1 MEGSRPSGRIGA
13 WASDETRPGAPR
25 VPRSGSEG
33 AGTLMTVISPNSW
46 TGYAPLDAGLGAQF
60 QAAVND
66 IREGLRR
73 WRSWSYLSVENV
85 KNRYRRTVLG
95 PWWLTLQMGVFVT
108 GITIVFG
115 HLLNA
120 GGLREFLPYVAVG
133 YIAFILLVGLTNAAA
148 GVFVLG
154 SSTLK
159 STRQPLSNLVLRDVG
174 VEFIH
179 FSHNIVLYFVFLVA
193 GLGPLSLKI
202 LIALPIVAVIAVNG
216 LFVGLWLGIAVARFR
231 DLQPFINSIIGVLIF
246 FTPVFYDPN
255 KLSPGIQ
262 IAVLS
267 WNPFTYL
274 IQAFRAPLIGA
285 PLLPSY
291 YIGTAIFTVL
301 NLVLGL
307 AVFTRARSRLP
318 YWVA

>member
-1 MEGSRPSGRIGA
+1 M
-13 WASDETRPGAPR
+13 
-25 VPRSGSEG
+25 
-33 AGTLMTVISPNSW
+33 SPNSW
-46 TGYAPLDAGLGAQF
+46 TGYAPLDANAGVQF

-73 WRSWSYLSVENV
+73 WRSWSYLAVENV
-85 KNRYRRTVLG
+85 KNRYRRTVFG
-95 PWWLTLQMGVFVT
+95 PWWLTLQMVILIV
-108 GITIVFG
+108 GISIVFG
-115 HLLNA
+115 QLLNND
-120 GGLREFLPYVAVG
+120 LRSFIPYVG
-133 YIAFILLVGLTNAAA
+133 LGFIAFSLLSGLTRTGAE
-148 GVFVLG
+148 VFIAG

-174 VEFIH
+174 VEFIN
-179 FSHNIVLYFVFLVA
+179 FAHNMVIYLLFLVI
-193 GLGPLSLKI
+193 GLVPLSPKI
-202 LIALPIVAVIAVNG
+202 LIALPIVAVIAANG
-216 LFVGLWLGIAVARFR
+216 LFLGLWLGIAVARFR
-231 DLQPFINSIIGVLIF
+231 DLQPFITSILGVMIF

-255 KLSPGIQ
+255 KLSTGIQ

-267 WNPFTYL
+267 WNPFTYV

-291 YIGTAIFTVL
+291 YIGTAIFTVI
-301 NLVLGL
+301 NVVLGL

>member
-13 WASDETRPGAPR
+13 WASDETRPGAPC

-33 AGTLMTVISPNSW
+33 ADTLMTVISPNSW
-46 TGYAPLDAGLGAQF
+46 TGYAPLDAGVGAQF
-60 QAAVND
+60 QAAMSD
-66 IREGLRR
+66 LREGLRR

-95 PWWLTLQMGVFVT
+95 PWWLTLQMGIFVT

-115 HLLNA
+115 HLLHT
-120 GGLREFLPYVAVG
+120 GLREFLPYVAVG
-133 YIAFILLVGLTNAAA
+133 YIVFALLVGLTSAAA
-148 GVFVLG
+148 GVFVVG

-179 FSHNIVLYFVFLVA
+179 FGHNLVLYLVFVVA
-193 GLGPLSLKI
+193 GLVPLTLKM
-202 LIALPIVAVIAVNG
+202 LIALPVAGVIAVNG
-216 LFVGLWLGIAVARFR
+216 LFVGLWLGIGVARFR
-231 DLQPFINSIIGVLIF
+231 DVQPFINSILGVIIF
-246 FTPVFYDPN
+246 FTPVFYQPN
-255 KLSPGIQ
+255 KLSSGIQ
-262 IAVLS
+262 IVVLS

-291 YIGTAIFTVL
+291 YIGTAVFTVI
-301 NLVLGL
+301 NVVLGL

>member
-1 MEGSRPSGRIGA
+1 M
-13 WASDETRPGAPR
+13 
-25 VPRSGSEG
+25 
-33 AGTLMTVISPNSW
+33 TLMSPDSW
-46 TGYAPLDAGLGAQF
+46 TGYAPLDAGVRVQF
-60 QAAVND
+60 QAAVSD

-73 WRSWSYLSVENV
+73 RQSWSYLAVENV

-95 PWWLTLQMGVFVT
+95 PWWLTAQMVILIVGLSV
-108 GITIVFG
+108 VFG

-120 GGLREFLPYVAVG
+120 DLRDFLPYVG
-133 YIAFILLVGLTNAAA
+133 LGFIVFSLLSGLTSTAAV
-148 GVFVLG
+148 VFIAG

-174 VEFIH
+174 VQFIN
-179 FSHNIVLYFVFLVA
+179 FAHNMVIYLVLLVIGFV
-193 GLGPLSLKI
+193 PLSPKI
-202 LIALPIVAVIAVNG
+202 LIAPLIALVIAANG

-231 DLQPFINSIIGVLIF
+231 DLQPFVDSILGVAIF
-246 FTPVFYDPN
+246 FCPIFYSTDQ
-255 KLSPGIQ
+255 LSSGIQ
-262 IAVLS
+262 IAVLW

-274 IQAFRAPLIGA
+274 IEAFRAPLIGA

-291 YIGTAIFTVL
+291 YIGTAVVTLINVA
-301 NLVLGL
+301 LGL